1 MKDYTESYRLTGGIR
16 LKNKAMWLPL
26 FNLLILLLFIYLQFL
41 NLFIV
46 FLKTTSPSISH
57 AISLVDKVILFS
69 IFLFILYARILGHFL
84 LFPIKIGYEYS
95 KGLRFL
101 SVLKE
106 EMFLIV
112 ILSIFCC
119 WALVS
124 CLINGNSL
132 EITAFG
138 IFAHIKYFLVFFIFS
153 SLPYTSWLIK
163 RDYKVLLYIALLFS
177 CISILQELLAFA
189 YPSSITWWP
198 NIQHGE
204 SMWRLGLFRTP
215 SLLGHPNSIGIFA
228 LFFLTV
234 EIARRKVEKINWAVL
249 GILGLA
255 VFFSMSRMAI
265 GAAIIAAFVFIFPVR
280 KIVLILS
287 PLLIIVLIT
296 YFSSYRQIDKSPDFY
311 DQYRAYAYEKSM
323 EVFKANPLA
332 GVGAGMYGGHISLRY
347 NSPIYNRYNFG
358 GDFYNY
364 LHWVGSIEQLW
375 LQIIGELGLFGII
388 FFLVL
393 LFSPS
398 IILYRLLQKIDDKYL
413 KGFTWGLIAMP
424 LLIGFYMIAFT
435 ITNSGAWLFPYF
447 AFVGMIVGYI
457 RRNKRMI

>member
-1 MKDYTESYRLTGGIR
+1 
-16 LKNKAMWLPL
+16 
-26 FNLLILLLFIYLQFL
+26 
-41 NLFIV
+41 V
-46 FLKTTSPSISH
+46 
-57 AISLVDKVILFS
+57 
-69 IFLFILYARILGHFL
+69 
-84 LFPIKIGYEYS
+84 
-95 KGLRFL
+95 
-101 SVLKE
+101 
-106 EMFLIV
+106 
-112 ILSIFCC
+112 
-119 WALVS
+119 
-124 CLINGNSL
+124 
-132 EITAFG
+132 
-138 IFAHIKYFLVFFIFS
+138 
-153 SLPYTSWLIK
+153 
-163 RDYKVLLYIALLFS
+163 
-177 CISILQELLAFA
+177 EL
-189 YPSSITWWP
+189 
-198 NIQHGE
+198 
-204 SMWRLGLFRTP
+204 
-215 SLLGHPNSIGIFA
+215 
-228 LFFLTV
+228 
-234 EIARRKVEKINWAVL
+234 ARRKVEKINWAIL

-280 KIVLILS
+280 KIVLILP

-296 YFSSYRQIDKSPDFY
+296 YFSLYSQIDKSPDFY